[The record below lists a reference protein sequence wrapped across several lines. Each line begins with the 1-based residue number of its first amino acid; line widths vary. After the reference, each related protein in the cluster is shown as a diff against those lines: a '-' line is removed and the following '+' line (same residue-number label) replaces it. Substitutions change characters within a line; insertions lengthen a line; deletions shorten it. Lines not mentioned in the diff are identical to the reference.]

1 MGLPYKNDAERARSM
16 DISEV
21 QRHFTAYG
29 SGELPEGE
37 LRNSIRE
44 ALSEDPYLSPAF
56 VALADAYRRANL
68 IDADLQSAIIA
79 DITEVTGPKSSL
91 TIVRPARPAPFD
103 SSRPNGSDTYQH
115 PRTQPT
121 ARSLAQSGGSS
132 PSSTGSSRGS
142 AWDTDERLAEVATAL
157 FPGAVLRDRF
167 ELVQELGRGG
177 MGVVYKAFDRSRAD
191 MRERYVAIKVLNEEF
206 KRHPLAVRAL
216 QREARKAQKLAHPN
230 VVTVHD
236 CDRDGGNVYMVME
249 LLSGRSLDQVIRGD
263 GKGGIPAHRALEIV
277 KCLGAALSYAHEQD
291 IVHCDFKPSNAFLTD
306 EGKVKVLDF
315 GIARAA
321 PSRVERGEKT
331 MFDAGQLGAIS
342 PPYASVEMI
351 RGAEPDIRDD
361 VYALACVAYELLS
374 GYHPFQRIDAQKAE
388 EMGLQPRV
396 VRGLSRSQ
404 WRALK
409 QGLAFRRADRSAT
422 VDSFVTQLVA
432 SRNLKKSWL
441 AVTAAVVI
449 AVAAA
454 AILVWQ
460 WNAPRVAVLQ
470 REIMDTE
477 PARVSAAL
485 AELRAAAYLVRAQ
498 TLANGETRNAL
509 ASYFRKEMQEAT
521 AAPGYDYQRARA
533 LLGELNS
540 LLPNSRP
547 VIQLSRQLNLEAQA
561 DLARQIQ
568 DRDRAL
574 SGAILL
580 PSQGDPNFTDVLG
593 RIRKIDPKNA
603 ALTDPLVA
611 STYAKAASAALDGGR
626 FALAKEIVTAGL
638 SVVPDDSLLLGMRG
652 QFSTAGGDSRLART
666 PGVETRPPATT
677 SAQSSPGGTAAQPAP
692 IAPVGAQSRPA
703 AVVAAQPTTTP
714 PKPDAA
720 RSSNQ
725 ETPEMV
731 AASVALARD
740 QAVKSPAAPGEQHRV
755 GVELTKEKL
764 ETQAATGDVAGANTT
779 ATALGRTL
787 GGSAY
792 VARDVP
798 QMLISSYLHR
808 AKAQFAAGQVDDSL
822 VTIAEGRKKFG
833 KSPELHDLE
842 LRYVAAADFY
852 DRLSSAVALN
862 VADRKR
868 ALEDLRAGEGE
879 EYSIAEKMLAQT
891 LANRIADQRAAN
903 RATVADR
910 LLEAG
915 QEIFPDY
922 SLLLG
927 QGTAGVLSST
937 PAVVRD
943 SQ

>member
-1 MGLPYKNDAERARSM
+1 M

-29 SGELPEGE
+29 SGELPEGV

-79 DITEVTGPKSSL
+79 DITEVTGPKLAL
-91 TIVRPARPAPFD
+91 TMVRAARPAPVD
-103 SSRPNGSDTYQH
+103 ASRPSGSDTHEH

-121 ARSLAQSGGSS
+121 ARSLAENDGTS
-132 PSSTGSSRGS
+132 PSSTGSGKGS

-157 FPGAVLRDRF
+157 FPGSVLRDRF

-236 CDRDGGNVYMVME
+236 CDRDRGNVYMVME

-263 GKGGIPAHRALEIV
+263 GKGGIPVHRALEIV

-291 IVHCDFKPSNAFLTD
+291 IIHCDFKPSNAFLTD

-321 PSRVERGEKT
+321 PSRVERGDKT
-331 MFDAGQLGAIS
+331 KFDAGQLGAIS

-374 GYHPFQRIDAQKAE
+374 GYHPFQRIDALKAH

-409 QGLAFRRADRSAT
+409 QGLAFKRADRSAT

-432 SRNLKKSWL
+432 ARSLRKIW
-441 AVTAAVVI
+441 I
-449 AVAAA
+449 ASAAA
-454 AILVWQ
+454 AVIAAAAAVILVWQ
-460 WNAPRVAVLQ
+460 WDAPRVAVLQ

-485 AELRAAAYLVRAQ
+485 AELGSAPYLVRAQ
-498 TLANGETRNAL
+498 TLAGGDTRNAL
-509 ASYFRKEMQEAT
+509 GSYFRREMEAAI
-521 AAPGYDYQRARA
+521 AAPGYDYERARA

-540 LLPNSRP
+540 LLPNSRL
-547 VIQLSRQLNLEAQA
+547 VVQLTRQLNLEAQA

-574 SGAILL
+574 SAGVLL
-580 PSQGDPNFTDVLG
+580 PAQGDPNFTDVLG
-593 RIRKIDPKNA
+593 RIRRIDPKNA

-611 STYAKAASAALDGGR
+611 STYARAASAALDGGR
-626 FALAKEIVTAGL
+626 LELAKEIVTAGL
-638 SVVPDDSLLLGMRG
+638 TVVPDDSLLLGMRG
-652 QFSTAGGDSRLART
+652 QFATA
-666 PGVETRPPATT
+666 
-677 SAQSSPGGTAAQPAP
+677 SSD
-692 IAPVGAQSRPA
+692 SRPA
-703 AVVAAQPTTTP
+703 RAPGAETATLGQSKPSVTTPTP
-714 PKPDAA
+714 PKPAA
-720 RSSNQ
+720 ERPSNP

-740 QAVKSPAAPGEQHRV
+740 QSVKNPVAPGEQHRV

-764 ETQAATGDVAGANTT
+764 ETQAATGDVAGASAT
-779 ATALGRTL
+779 ASALGRTL

-792 VARDVP
+792 VARDLP

-808 AKAQFAAGQVDDSL
+808 AKAQFAAGQVDDAL
-822 VTIAEGRKKFG
+822 VTLAEGRRKFT

-852 DRLSSAVALN
+852 DRLGSAVALN

-868 ALEDLRAGEGE
+868 ALEELRAGEGD

-903 RATVADR
+903 RAAVADK

-915 QEIFPDY
+915 RELFPDY

-927 QGTAGVLSST
+927 QGTAGVLSGA
-937 PAVVRD
+937 PLAVSD
-943 SQ
+943 EQ

>member
-1 MGLPYKNDAERARSM
+1 M

-29 SGELPEGE
+29 SGELAEGA
-37 LRNSIRE
+37 LRDSIRE
-44 ALSEDPYLSPAF
+44 ALSEDPDLSPAF
-56 VALADAYRRANL
+56 VALTDAYRRANL

-79 DITEVTGPKSSL
+79 DITEVTGPKPAL
-91 TIVRPARPAPFD
+91 TMVRHAPPTPFAA
-103 SSRPNGSDTYQH
+103 SRPGGSDSRE
-115 PRTQPT
+115 PARTQPT
-121 ARSLAQSGGSS
+121 SRSRAENGGAA
-132 PSSTGSSRGS
+132 PASTGSGRGS

-157 FPGAVLRDRF
+157 FPGSVLRDRF

-263 GKGGIPAHRALEIV
+263 GKGGIPVQRALEIV

-291 IVHCDFKPSNAFLTD
+291 IIHCDFKPSNAFLTD

-361 VYALACVAYELLS
+361 VYALACVAYELLT
-374 GYHPFQRIDAQKAE
+374 GYHPFQRIDALKAH

-396 VRGLSRSQ
+396 VRGLSRAQ

-409 QGLAFRRADRSAT
+409 QGLAFKRADRSPT
-422 VDSFVTQLVA
+422 VDSFVTQLVTA
-432 SRNLKKSWL
+432 RNLKKVWI
-441 AVTAAVVI
+441 AAAAAVVM
-449 AVAAA
+449 AAAAA

-460 WNAPRVAVLQ
+460 WDAPRVAVLQ
-470 REIMDTE
+470 RELMDTE
-477 PARVSAAL
+477 PARVAAAL
-485 AELRAAAYLVRAQ
+485 QELRSAAYLVRAQ
-498 TLANGETRNAL
+498 TLADGDTRNAL
-509 ASYFRKEMQEAT
+509 TAYFRREMAAAA
-521 AAPGYDYQRARA
+521 AAPDYDYQRARA
-533 LLGELNS
+533 LLGELSS

-547 VIQLSRQLNLEAQA
+547 VIQLTRQLNLEAQA

-574 SGAILL
+574 SGTILL
-580 PSQGDPNFTDVLG
+580 PSQGDPNFTDVIG
-593 RIRKIDPKNA
+593 RIRRIDPKNA
-603 ALTDPLVA
+603 ALTDPQVA
-611 STYAKAASAALDGGR
+611 STYAKAAAVALDGGR
-626 FALAKEIVTAGL
+626 LELARQIVTAGL
-638 SVVPDDSLLLGMRG
+638 SVVPDDPLLLGMRG
-652 QFSTAGGDSRLART
+652 QFATANSDSRLARAT
-666 PGVETRPPATT
+666 DAETHPPATT
-677 SAQSSPGGTAAQPAP
+677 SAQPGQAGTGAQPAS
-692 IAPVGAQSRPA
+692 AQSKPPA
-703 AVVAAQPTTTP
+703 ATVADSRSPATATGAT
-714 PKPDAA
+714 A
-720 RSSNQ
+720 RPSNP
-725 ETPEMV
+725 ETAEMV
-731 AASVALARD
+731 AASVAFARD
-740 QAVKSPAAPGEQHRV
+740 QAVKNPPVPGEQHRV

-764 ETQAATGDVAGANTT
+764 ETQAAAGDVAGASAT
-779 ATALGRTL
+779 ATALSRTP
-787 GGSAY
+787 GGGAY

-798 QMLISSYLHR
+798 QILISSYLHR
-808 AKAQFAAGQVDDSL
+808 AKAQFAAGQVDGAL
-822 VTIAEGRKKFG
+822 ATLAEGRKKFA
-833 KSPELHDLE
+833 KSPDLHDLE

-852 DRLSSAVALN
+852 DRLASAVALN

-868 ALEDLRAGEGE
+868 ALEDLRAGEGD

-891 LANRIADQRAAN
+891 LANRIADQRAVN
-903 RATVADR
+903 RAAVADK

-915 QEIFPDY
+915 REIFPDY

-927 QGTAGVLSST
+927 QGTAGVLSGT
-937 PAVVRD
+937 PLVVSD
-943 SQ
+943 KQ